1 MRLDI
6 VKFPAP
12 VLLQKAKPVTEFDG
26 KLKQFVDDMF
36 ETMYAASGLGL
47 AAPQVAESSRIFV
60 MDCSA
65 GKDPNQRI
73 ALINPVIVE
82 TAGEQNGEEGCLSFP
97 GFFEKVSRANQVLVQ
112 FQDVEGKEHR
122 MEVIQLTARCVLHEN
137 DHLDGKVF
145 IERMSPIKRGIIQR
159 KIKKLQK
166 EGEW

>member
-1 MRLDI
+1 MRLEI

-12 VLLQKAKPVTEFDG
+12 ILLQKAQPVTEFDE
-26 KLKQFVDDMF
+26 KLKKFVDDMF

-73 ALINPVIVE
+73 ALINPTIIE
-82 TAGEQNGEEGCLSFP
+82 TAGEQNGDEGCLSFP

-112 FQDVEGKEHR
+112 FQDVEGKEQR
-122 MEVIQLTARCVLHEN
+122 LEVIQLTARCVLHEN

-145 IERMSPIKRGIIQR
+145 IEKMSPIKRSIIQR
-159 KIKKLQK
+159 KIRKLQK